1 MQIPGP
7 RNAIAV
13 MGIEGLGYYA
23 VQYARILGQTP
34 SIIALDRQD
43 EKL

>member
-1 MQIPGP
+1 
-7 RNAIAV
+7 
-13 MGIEGLGYYA
+13 MGIEGLGYYT

>member
-1 MQIPGP
+1 MQIPGR
-7 RNAIAV
+7 RNTIAV

-43 EKL
+43 EKF